1 MGEIVRKPPS
11 HPNINAFEVAVKYA
25 QDVLSGAIVSGKLL
39 KLAAKRFNR
48 DLKFG
53 HERGLFF
60 DKDAAQRVVDFFGFL
75 KHSKGEWGG
84 KTFVLEPWQVF
95 ILANIFGWMRADGTR
110 RFRKVYIE
118 VARKNGKTTFMA
130 GIGLYLLLMDNEPGA
145 EIYSA
150 ATKKDQATIVF
161 DEAFRMRAKSEFLS
175 SRIDAARNNLNVL
188 STFSKFEPLSS
199 DDNTL
204 DGLNAHGLLIDEL
217 HAHPNRD
224 LYDVLYES
232 TKARRQ
238 PMAVAITTAGKN
250 INSFCY
256 SEREYGERILV
267 GNVGAKES
275 DHFFA
280 FIACIDKKDNWEDP
294 ACWPK
299 ANPSLGVS
307 VKLESL
313 REDANEA
320 KVNPTKLNSFL
331 RKHMNVWTSSDV
343 RWMPPDKWAACNI
356 AGPLKDFMELRRG
369 AMLKLAGRVAFAG
382 LDLSSKID
390 LTAYVL
396 VFPPLPPKKE
406 RRALP
411 QTPEDRRRGLPMQY
425 EDVEVAPG
433 DPNWYVIPWYF
444 MPRENIAERVK
455 KDRVDYAVW
464 AREGFIHET
473 PGNAIDHATI
483 RAAVN
488 EIRGRFQVKDIG
500 FDSWNAQQLS
510 NELKADGHTLTEV
523 RQGFKTMSE
532 PMKELM
538 ALVLSKKLEHFGNP
552 VLAWNAG
559 NVQAEFDP
567 ADNIKPDKER
577 SKEKIDGI
585 VAMIMA
591 MHRIV
596 SAPVQ
601 GESVYSK
608 RGIIFL

>member
-11 HPNINAFEVAVKYA
+11 HPNIDAFEVAVKYA
-25 QDVLSGAIVSGKLL
+25 KDVLSGAIVAGKLV

-53 HERGLFF
+53 AERGLVF

-75 KHSKGEWGG
+75 RHSKGEWGG
-84 KTFVLEPWQVF
+84 KVFKLEPWQVF
-95 ILANIFGWMRADGTR
+95 IVANLFGWKRADGTR
-110 RFRKVYIE
+110 RFRKAYIE
-118 VARKNGKTTFMA
+118 VARKNGKSTFLA

-145 EIYSA
+145 EVYSA
-150 ATKKDQATIVF
+150 ATKKDQAKVVF
-161 DEAFRMRAKSEFLS
+161 DEAVRMRKASDFLA
-175 SRIDAARNNLNVL
+175 SRIESPRNNLNVVI
-188 STFSKFEPLSS
+188 TNSKFEPLSS
-199 DDNTL
+199 DENTL
-204 DGLNAHGLLIDEL
+204 DGLNSHGLLIDEL
-217 HAHPNRD
+217 HAHPSRA
-224 LYDVLYES
+224 LYDVLHES
-232 TKARRQ
+232 TAARRQ
-238 PMAVAITTAGKN
+238 PMTVAITTAGHN

-256 SEREYGERILV
+256 GEREYGEKVLV
-267 GNVGAKES
+267 GNVSAASS
-275 DHFFA
+275 DHYFI
-280 FIACIDKKDNWEDP
+280 FIACIDEKDDWQDEKV
-294 ACWPK
+294 WYK

-307 VKLESL
+307 VKPDKL
-313 REDANEA
+313 REDSEEA

-331 RKHMNVWTSSDV
+331 RKHLNVWTSSEV
-343 RWMPPDKWAACNI
+343 RWMPPDKWAACNS
-356 AGPLKDFMELRRG
+356 AGPLTDPKVLRRAG
-369 AMLKLAGRVAFAG
+369 LEKLAGRVAFAG

-396 VFPPLPPKKE
+396 VFPPVPAKKE
-406 RRALP
+406 QKPLP
-411 QTPEDRRRGLPMQY
+411 QTREEIQRRIPQQF
-425 EDVEVAPG
+425 EEVEIAPA
-433 DPNWYVIPWYF
+433 DPNWYVLPWFF
-444 MPRENIAERVK
+444 MPKENIAERVK
-455 KDRVDYAVW
+455 KDRVNYDVW
-464 AREGFIHET
+464 EREGFIIPT

-483 RAAVN
+483 RAKIGEV
-488 EIRGRFQVKDIG
+488 RGYFQVKDIG

-538 ALVLSKKLEHFGNP
+538 ALVISKKLEHFGNP
-552 VLAWNAG
+552 VLGWNAG

-601 GESVYSK
+601 AESVYSK